1 MTYYTYYN
9 YDRSPLLHMHLSIR
23 AYQLHFA
30 FQRSLELLLS
40 NDRSNIYRAAVS
52 TLHILYSFQYFSGLA
67 YRTAKFR
74 IYPGKKNVYVCIR
87 IRSSREL
94 RMPQQMC
101 LDLRSRVI
109 LSVCPHTFV
118 RIIRPVSAFYGI
130 WQVFACAK
138 FQVCKGTQIQS
149 LAYLGWV
156 NVNNCAMKRPILF
169 NLHIQMYVCI

>member
-109 LSVCPHTFV
+109 LSVCPHTLV
-118 RIIRPVSAFYGI
+118 RIRLVFLLFMRFRKFLPVPNFKFAKVHKFKVLRI
-130 WQVFACAK
+130 QVGLMSTIA
-138 FQVCKGTQIQS
+138 Q
-149 LAYLGWV
+149 
-156 NVNNCAMKRPILF
+156 
-169 NLHIQMYVCI
+169 